1 MKKKTPRS
9 VIQVYLALL
18 QSKKP
23 IAVTQIAEQT
33 GLTHGEVH
41 TAMCVLAHWSF
52 IKAKV
57 TPKQVADMTR
67 ALILMSEGKTPPKR
81 KETKWYAV

>member
-23 IAVTQIAEQT
+23 ITVTQIADQT
-33 GLTHGEVH
+33 GLTPGKVH
-41 TAMCVLAHWSF
+41 KAMCVLAWESF
-52 IKAKV
+52 IKSNA
-57 TPKQVADMTR
+57 TPKQVEAMTR
-67 ALILMSEGKTPPKR
+67 YIVLLSEGKNPKNC
-81 KETKWYAV
+81 KETKWYVV